1 MRRSSDRVARS
12 DGHRSPLD
20 KPSATS
26 ADDPVMG
33 VRTDTAAGV
42 SAMGRFVRDRGRWRR
57 RVVRRA
63 MLVATGPV
71 AAALVAETVW
81 GTSSLDWALGFFFGA
96 AVGVLAWVW
105 DAPPAYIENW
115 RRGAE
120 GERRT
125 ARALRDLER
134 DGWYVRHDVLAER
147 GNRDHIV
154 VGPGGVYLLDTK
166 VLAGVVRVG
175 ATLSRSSG
183 WATCAART
191 ASIVSRRL
199 YAPRRR
205 DSRRTSS

>member
-1 MRRSSDRVARS
+1 
-12 DGHRSPLD
+12 L
-20 KPSATS
+20 
-26 ADDPVMG
+26 
-33 VRTDTAAGV
+33 
-42 SAMGRFVRDRGRWRR
+42 
-57 RVVRRA
+57 
-63 MLVATGPV
+63 
-71 AAALVAETVW
+71 

-125 ARALRDLER
+125 ARALRDLEP

-154 VGPGGVYLLDTK
+154 VGTDGVYLLDTK

-175 ATLSRSSG
+175 GDVVAVERLEDPRG
-183 WATCAART
+183 PYRLDRLAPALRAEAARLEADLEST
-191 ASIVSRRL
+191 ACRTWVQAVVVVWGAFPQRVVEGDRL
-199 YAPRRR
+199 VVVHGNELAAWLRGRPATRPDEKTARLTDAVR
-205 DSRRTSS
+205 GLRAAA